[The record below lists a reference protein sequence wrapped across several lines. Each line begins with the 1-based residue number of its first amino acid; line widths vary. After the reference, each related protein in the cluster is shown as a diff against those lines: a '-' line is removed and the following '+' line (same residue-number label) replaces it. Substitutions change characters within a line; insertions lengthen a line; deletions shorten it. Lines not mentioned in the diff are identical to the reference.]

1 MLFNNNSFFSI
12 LGTRCLLTVIM
23 EGIECP
29 SSSSHICNLAMK
41 DLGICATNMTN
52 EEKQELKQLVL
63 FMGGKYLEDLYETA
77 THLVSKSVSSLK
89 HMIAAQNG
97 VKIMHID
104 WVNELNLTQYNEQ
117 QQTFHFSGSKRLE

>member
-1 MLFNNNSFFSI
+1 M
-12 LGTRCLLTVIM
+12 GARCLLTVLL
-23 EGIECP
+23 EGIPFP
-29 SSSSHICNLAMK
+29 STPLQICNLAMK

-63 FMGGKYLEDLYETA
+63 FMGGEYLEDLYETA

-97 VKIMHID
+97 VKNMHID
-104 WVNELNLTQYNEQ
+104 WVRIFDL
-117 QQTFHFSGSKRLE
+117 